1 MIRLCVV
8 RCSFCFSCSHL
19 FFFYKS
25 ELGTFSEIIRP
36 FSGTLCDAWL
46 QTGGLGSWQWP
57 GGNTSYLSHPPDAR
71 CVNMSVLRVIVDHW
85 SSWWWSFNDQYNGND
100 RTQSKRRGRASTRA
114 TTRTWRT
121 CEFAIFTDLFSLV
134 VNDVV
139 FDYGM
144 FWRIVTESFW
154 EKFSHDLP
162 RSKLV
167 NTRFCF
173 QVRPEQA
180 HLQSGQNKAPL
191 GKKMFCYPCSHQCLL
206 HQSLLNGEHFS
217 RSSFKMLSLLYE
229 CLKQCWMFIFSIS
242 ISGRGD

>member
-1 MIRLCVV
+1 MAMTGRNQRGEEGLQPGRLQEHEGHV
-8 RCSFCFSCSHL
+8 SL
-19 FFFYKS
+19 
-25 ELGTFSEIIRP
+25 P
-36 FSGTLCDAWL
+36 FLLICLAWSL
-46 QTGGLGSWQWP
+46 
-57 GGNTSYLSHPPDAR
+57 
-71 CVNMSVLRVIVDHW
+71 
-85 SSWWWSFNDQYNGND
+85 ND
-100 RTQSKRRGRASTRA
+100 
-114 TTRTWRT
+114 
-121 CEFAIFTDLFSLV
+121 E
-134 VNDVV
+134 V

-229 CLKQCWMFIFSIS
+229 CLKQC
-242 ISGRGD
+242 